1 MSNCI
6 FKKKSK
12 TSKTEKLISMKGTLT
27 FSKARA
33 TLKMMFRPWEKNE
46 KKKKIYVQLKE
57 NIELNSLLTYS
68 QLNNHMKELL
78 SKTTTCFIPRKLSQ
92 TLNLNDKNYQTYF
105 FRIQCKCH

>member
-1 MSNCI
+1 
-6 FKKKSK
+6 
-12 TSKTEKLISMKGTLT
+12 MKGALT

-46 KKKKIYVQLKE
+46 KKEINVQLKK

-68 QLNNHMKELL
+68 QLNNHMKELR
-78 SKTTTCFIPRKLSQ
+78 SKTTTTTTTCLIPRQLSQ

-105 FRIQCKCH
+105 FRIQCKCQ

>member
-6 FKKKSK
+6 FFFKSK
-12 TSKTEKLISMKGTLT
+12 RSKTEKLISMKGTLT

-46 KKKKIYVQLKE
+46 KKEINVQLKE
-57 NIELNSLLTYS
+57 NIEVNSLLTYS
-68 QLNNHMKELL
+68 QLNNHMKELI
-78 SKTTTCFIPRKLSQ
+78 SKTTTCLIPRQLSQ